1 MWSYKLLNSLNF
13 FGSGSSKITVETS
26 TRNDISRA
34 LQGQEILT
42 PRSTFPRND
51 ERDTTQNVNVWKSP
65 QGQDQVETNFSKSI
79 FGAEDRVSHVRQ
91 RAQCMNQ
98 IFSSRNLQESYGVGW
113 PLVDQNPVNV
123 GQLRKQVSDQES
135 IYNLSTSPESIVH
148 LSHSSN
154 NNMIESSLK
163 LPVSEAN
170 GLHYSNPANSR
181 YRAHSEYDGLHG
193 LEVKWQPGNWL
204 LPLLPPS
211 YPENSNN
218 PVAVNF
224 DHLHVQR
231 EDKVKGNGNCKLFGI
246 SLISDPSVTEQDMLH
261 TNSMHRPQVA
271 SDAASEQHQDMGSD
285 QLLERLI
292 CSKSAETVIRG
303 DEQGKPLQVLNQ
315 HSLNSQVKVQG
326 GSTRSCIKVF
336 PYLPVSAEFFLRLK

>member
-1 MWSYKLLNSLNF
+1 M
-13 FGSGSSKITVETS
+13 
-26 TRNDISRA
+26 A

-42 PRSTFPRND
+42 PRGTFPRND
-51 ERDTTQNVNVWKSP
+51 ERDTAQNVNLWKSP

-98 IFSSRNLQESYGVGW
+98 IFSSQNLQESYGVGW
-113 PLVDQNPVNV
+113 PLVDQNPINV
-123 GQLRKQVSDQES
+123 GQLRKQVSNQEG
-135 IYNLSTSPESIVH
+135 IYNLSTSPESIMH
-148 LSHSSN
+148 LNHSS
-154 NNMIESSLK
+154 NMIESSMK
-163 LPVSEAN
+163 LPLAEVN

-181 YRAHSEYDGLHG
+181 YGAHSKYDGLHG
-193 LEVKWQPGNWL
+193 LEVKRQSGHWL

-211 YPENSNN
+211 YHEHSNN

-224 DHLHVQR
+224 DHLHEQR
-231 EDKVKGNGNCKLFGI
+231 EEKAKGNGNCKLFGI
-246 SLISDPSVTEQDMLH
+246 SLVNDPSVTERDMLH
-261 TNSMHRPQVA
+261 TSSMHRPQVA
-271 SDAASEQHQDMGSD
+271 TDVSSEQHQDMGSD

-303 DEQGKPLQVLNQ
+303 DEQGKPLQVLKQ
-315 HSLNSQVKVQG
+315 RSLNSQVKVQG

-336 PYLPVSAEFFLRLK
+336 PYFLVSADIFL